1 MSSNSGSA
9 SAGGEVDVRLDL
21 SRHCVE
27 TAVRRAYNRAIS
39 EYFKPGGATAER
51 EGRIDLLE
59 SALSGL
65 DLGGLR
71 GRDPALAGG
80 FDGEVVLGRDPAGR
94 LTLRVDG
101 RPVALD

>member
-1 MSSNSGSA
+1 MSSNDGQP
-9 SAGGEVDVRLDL
+9 SAGAGVSVRLDL
-21 SRHCVE
+21 SRHCIE

-39 EYFKPGGATAER
+39 DYFKPGGATAER

-80 FDGEVVLGRDPAGR
+80 FSGEVVLGRDSAGR
-94 LTLRVDG
+94 LTIRVDG

>member
-9 SAGGEVDVRLDL
+9 SAARVEVRLDL

-39 EYFKPGGATAER
+39 DYFKPGGATSER

-59 SALSGL
+59 SALSGF

-80 FDGEVVLGRDPAGR
+80 FSGEVVLGRDPAGR